1 MKASELIKATQRIVE
16 TEGDLDVD
24 ISVAKQP
31 NAKLP
36 DQQYLEAE
44 ARFIELEAYGGNPK
58 DPDEVRISIRDWPY

>member
-1 MKASELIKATQRIVE
+1 MKATELIKALQHIVE
-16 TEGDLDVD
+16 TTGDLDVD

-44 ARFIELEAYGGNPK
+44 ARFVELEAYGNPK